1 MAQFLLVIA
10 SMLFALGGVGAG
22 DTPSGDARTSIS
34 LQVEPQSEFCF
45 YEVLPAAA
53 SAEALVMVY
62 RGGKLDV
69 GLRIEGPLP
78 ASSSPTTPGAGPV
91 LYERLLYSNLDDRT
105 GQPLPTIVKKGY
117 SFSAP
122 AEGTYAFCIN
132 NKMAK
137 VRLACALLYF

>member
-1 MAQFLLVIA
+1 MAATGSAKLFLVA
-10 SMLFALGGVGAG
+10 ALLSALRTDAG
-22 DTPSGDARTSIS
+22 DGPVGDARTSIS

-45 YEVLPAAA
+45 YEVLPSGV

-69 GLRIEGPLP
+69 GLRIEGPLTV
-78 ASSSPTTPGAGPV
+78 SSSPATPGTGPV
-91 LYERLLYSNLDDRT
+91 LFERLLFSNLDDRT

-137 VRLACALLYF
+137 VRLE